1 MPAFPPT
8 DTRLET
14 IFQAI
19 WTIGPKI
26 GTLKII
32 QGHFMAKILFLH
44 QISCRVNQ
52 QTQLSVDRKWR

>member
-8 DTRLET
+8 DAWLET
-14 IFQAI
+14 TFQAI
-19 WTIGPKI
+19 WAMGPKI
-26 GTLKII
+26 GTLKIS

-52 QTQLSVDRKWR
+52 QTQLSF